1 MIRMITIIVLL
12 KIRFHHQPRLAA
24 PPVPPPSR
32 PPSPTPRPP
41 PPPPPVCP
49 PQPCDLARCAPPPCA
64 PPPSPPPPPPT
75 STSFTQGDGRNFA
88 TKTKLSMHGRRCKE
102 RLNPAPLSPRHAML
116 VAPIPRAK
124 FILYLQHWM
133 RGEEGVSI
141 TWAHTICM

>member
-1 MIRMITIIVLL
+1 MYNIHEYHLRPNSRRPP
-12 KIRFHHQPRLAA
+12 RFRHQPRLAP

-32 PPSPTPRPP
+32 PPPPTPPRPP
-41 PPPPPVCP
+41 PPPPPS
-49 PQPCDLARCAPPPCA
+49 CAPPHCAPPLCA
-64 PPPSPPPPPPT
+64 PPPSPPPPPPPT

-124 FILYLQHWM
+124 FILYLQH
-133 RGEEGVSI
+133 
-141 TWAHTICM
+141 